1 LLATI
6 AAFFNTFEV
15 HRAASTTFVHIA
27 QMWERA
33 ILEVMS
39 RISIDVTAGE
49 HKKLKAM
56 AALRG
61 QSIKDYVLE
70 RTLGADEPDNEALV
84 ELEKLLDRR
93 IQAAQAGAVSRRTAS
108 EIFVEATRKRAK

>member
-1 LLATI
+1 
-6 AAFFNTFEV
+6 
-15 HRAASTTFVHIA
+15 
-27 QMWERA
+27 
-33 ILEVMS
+33 MS
-39 RISIDVTAGE
+39 RISIDVTEDE

-70 RTLGADEPDNEALV
+70 RTMGPDESDALM

-93 IQAAQAGAVSRRTAS
+93 IQAARAGAVSRRTAA
-108 EIFVEATRKRAK
+108 EVFAEAARKKAK